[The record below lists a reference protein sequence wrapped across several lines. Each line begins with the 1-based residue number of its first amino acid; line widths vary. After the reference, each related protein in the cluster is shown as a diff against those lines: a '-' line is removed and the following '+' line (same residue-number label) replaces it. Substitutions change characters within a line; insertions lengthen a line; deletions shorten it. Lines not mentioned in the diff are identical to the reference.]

1 MRISDWSSDVC
12 SSDLRGDARE
22 AAGQLL
28 RVKGANGAGKTSLLR
43 LACGL
48 LAPAG
53 GSVLWNGSNISALRE
68 EFTSQLAYIGHAAAP
83 KDDLSSIENLRTATI
98 MGGGSPGHEDILA
111 ALDAA
116 GLRRGERRTGGSDEH
131 TSEIQHS

>member
-1 MRISDWSSDVC
+1 MQSTAAADKQPVCVASQPPGDIMTTSRELRDVHCVRGGRSLFRHLVFSISP
-12 SSDLRGDARE
+12 
-22 AAGQLL
+22 GQLL

-68 EFTSQLAYIGHAAAP
+68 EFTSQLAYIGHAAAL
-83 KDDLSSIENLRTATI
+83 KDDLS
-98 MGGGSPGHEDILA
+98 
-111 ALDAA
+111 
-116 GLRRGERRTGGSDEH
+116 
-131 TSEIQHS
+131 

>member
-1 MRISDWSSDVC
+1 MMTASLELRDVHGI
-12 SSDLRGDARE
+12 RGGRSLFRHLDFSIAP
-22 AAGQLL
+22 GQLL

-68 EFTSQLAYIGHAAAP
+68 EFTSQLAYIGHAAAITE
-83 KDDLSSIENLRTATI
+83 DLSSIEHLRTDTI
-98 MGGGSPGHEDILA
+98 LGGGSPAHEN
-111 ALDAA
+111 
-116 GLRRGERRTGGSDEH
+116 
-131 TSEIQHS
+131 